1 VRWINWSH
9 HVEKSAKLGTRDFD
23 HLLRLQYH
31 DHLVPIWILNMEQLF
46 MPSDIISYQQ
56 YASKFRQA
64 GHWAIW
70 RLQKKNGVVG
80 PTERVST
87 RFGWDISTTKP
98 MGQFTKIKSDRI
110 LCDNVKT
117 NQQTKASQRL
127 NTLHVSW
134 FQLTVL
140 DFIWFN
146 SIALTWHLPD
156 FILPCVFLSYVHL
169 TNVFWNLCFSQ
180 ICWPNLDGF
189 WYIYIYIYIY
199 T

>member
-1 VRWINWSH
+1 MRVSSDKQDIKQY
-9 HVEKSAKLGTRDFD
+9 EDF
-23 HLLRLQYH
+23 
-31 DHLVPIWILNMEQLF
+31 
-46 MPSDIISYQQ
+46 
-56 YASKFRQA
+56 
-64 GHWAIW
+64 
-70 RLQKKNGVVG
+70 KKKGVVG

-140 DFIWFN
+140 DFI
-146 SIALTWHLPD
+146 
-156 FILPCVFLSYVHL
+156 
-169 TNVFWNLCFSQ
+169 
-180 ICWPNLDGF
+180 
-189 WYIYIYIYIY
+189 
-199 T
+199 